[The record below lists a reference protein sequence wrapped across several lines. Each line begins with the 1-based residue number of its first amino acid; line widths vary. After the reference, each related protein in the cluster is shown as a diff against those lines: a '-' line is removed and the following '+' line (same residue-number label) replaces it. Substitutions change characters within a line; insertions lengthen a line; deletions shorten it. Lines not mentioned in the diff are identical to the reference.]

1 MSTQLER
8 FVEIVRRLR
17 DPEGGCPWD
26 CRQTLLT
33 LRRFLVEESGE
44 YLEAVEDGDVAAIR
58 EELGDLLLQVVLNA
72 QVAADEG
79 LFDLED
85 VARGIADKMV
95 RRHPH
100 VFGDRTEAS
109 VTDEALR
116 QSWEAI
122 KRQEK
127 GNDAASATPAGAVA
141 AVPRSLPGMLRAQK
155 ALGRAERAGLAA
167 AETPGE
173 ALSRVRVELERVSEG
188 LADGASSPETE
199 ARVGELLLSVARL
212 CGTLGIQGE
221 EAVQGAVTRYA
232 RGLGAQESV

>member
-1 MSTQLER
+1 MGTQLER

-44 YLEAVEDGDVAAIR
+44 YLEAVEGGDVAAIR

-85 VARGIADKMV
+85 VARGIGDKMV

-100 VFGDRTEAS
+100 VFGQESGGARS
-109 VTDEALR
+109 DEELR
-116 QSWEAI
+116 QSWERI
-122 KRQEK
+122 KRAEK
-127 GNDAASATPAGAVA
+127 GDAPASPAGAVA

-155 ALGRAERAGLAA
+155 TLGRAERAGLAS
-167 AETPGE
+167 AETPE
-173 ALSRVRVELERVSEG
+173 AALADVSEG
-188 LADGASSPETE
+188 LGGE
-199 ARVGELLLSVARL
+199 AAESERRVGELLLSVALL

-221 EAVQGAVTRYA
+221 EAVQGAVTRYV
-232 RGLGAQESV
+232 RGLGPQESV

>member
-127 GNDAASATPAGAVA
+127 GNDAASATPIGAVA

-173 ALSRVRVELERVSEG
+173 ALSRVRAELERVSEG

>member
-1 MSTQLER
+1 MGTQLER

-44 YLEAVEDGDVAAIR
+44 YLEAVESGDVAAIR

-85 VARGIADKMV
+85 VARGIGDKMV

-141 AVPRSLPGMLRAQK
+141 AVPRALPGMLRAQK
-155 ALGRAERAGLAA
+155 TLGRAERAGLAS
-167 AETPGE
+167 AETPE
-173 ALSRVRVELERVSEG
+173 TALSRVRAALSDVSEG
-188 LADGASSPETE
+188 LAGE
-199 ARVGELLLSVARL
+199 AAESERRVGELLLSVARL
-212 CGTLGIQGE
+212 CGALGIQGE
-221 EAVQGAVTRYA
+221 EAVQGAVTRYV
-232 RGLGAQESV
+232 RGLGPQEGV

>member
-127 GNDAASATPAGAVA
+127 GGDAASATPVDAVA

-173 ALSRVRVELERVSEG
+173 ALSRVRAELERVSEG

>member
-100 VFGDRTEAS
+100 VFGDRTEVS

-116 QSWEAI
+116 QS
-122 KRQEK
+122 
-127 GNDAASATPAGAVA
+127 
-141 AVPRSLPGMLRAQK
+141 
-155 ALGRAERAGLAA
+155 
-167 AETPGE
+167 
-173 ALSRVRVELERVSEG
+173 
-188 LADGASSPETE
+188 
-199 ARVGELLLSVARL
+199 
-212 CGTLGIQGE
+212 
-221 EAVQGAVTRYA
+221 
-232 RGLGAQESV
+232 

>member
-1 MSTQLER
+1 MGTQLER

-44 YLEAVEDGDVAAIR
+44 YLEAVESGDVGAIR

-85 VARGIADKMV
+85 VARGIGDKMV

-100 VFGDRTEAS
+100 VFGQESGGGSR
-109 VTDEALR
+109 TDEELR
-116 QSWEAI
+116 QSWESI

-127 GNDAASATPAGAVA
+127 GDAASASPAGAVA

-155 ALGRAERAGLAA
+155 TLGRAERAGLSP
-167 AETPGE
+167 AEPPAT
-173 ALSRVRVELERVSEG
+173 ALSRVRAALSDVSEG
-188 LADGASSPETE
+188 LGGE
-199 ARVGELLLSVARL
+199 AAESERRVGELLLSVARL
-212 CGTLGIQGE
+212 CGSLGIQGE
-221 EAVQGAVTRYA
+221 EAVQGAVARYV
-232 RGLGAQESV
+232 RRLGPQESV

>member
-127 GNDAASATPAGAVA
+127 GGDAASATPAGAVA

-173 ALSRVRVELERVSEG
+173 ALSRVRAELERVSEG

>member
-127 GNDAASATPAGAVA
+127 GGDAASATPVDAVA

-173 ALSRVRVELERVSEG
+173 ALSRVRAELERMSEG

>member
-127 GNDAASATPAGAVA
+127 GGDAASATPAGVVA

-173 ALSRVRVELERVSEG
+173 ALSRVRAELERMSEG

>member
-1 MSTQLER
+1 MGTQLER

-44 YLEAVEDGDVAAIR
+44 YLEAVEGGDVAAIR

-85 VARGIADKMV
+85 VARGIGDKMV

-100 VFGDRTEAS
+100 VFGQVSGGAPS
-109 VTDEALR
+109 DEALR
-116 QSWEAI
+116 QSWERI

-127 GNDAASATPAGAVA
+127 GDAASASPVSAVA
-141 AVPRSLPGMLRAQK
+141 AVPRALPGMLRAQK
-155 ALGRAERAGLAA
+155 TLGRAERAGLAS
-167 AETPGE
+167 AETPE
-173 ALSRVRVELERVSEG
+173 TALSRVRAALSDVTAGLDGEAAESER
-188 LADGASSPETE
+188 
-199 ARVGELLLSVARL
+199 RVGELLLSVARL
-212 CGTLGIQGE
+212 CGALGIQGE
-221 EAVQGAVTRYA
+221 EAVQGAVTRYV
-232 RGLGAQESV
+232 RGLGPQEGV